1 MTASRSIKTKKF
13 KSECYQSMF
22 SLETSNK
29 KYQDMRNEVFLS
41 EISENNMKVWQL
53 LLYHWQSY
61 KQLKVTKF
69 HDPFTFKNL
78 PPVKSVAL
86 SASQILKQRTIKL
99 CRNEFQVSYSPFT
112 LSRNHRPSTVSLRS
126 LLSCAFLS
134 GWYQLG
140 LCL

>member
-1 MTASRSIKTKKF
+1 MLHSARILLTDFNWKGLLVSCDIYCRLVQIH
-13 KSECYQSMF
+13 YQNILFEMHNS
-22 SLETSNK
+22 
-29 KYQDMRNEVFLS
+29 
-41 EISENNMKVWQL
+41 KVWET
-53 LLYHWQSY
+53 WDKNCWFY
-61 KQLKVTKF
+61 KRAKF

-112 LSRNHRPSTVSLRS
+112 LSHNHRPSTVSLRS

-140 LCL
+140 LCF